1 MATTPLAISSVT
13 GTAENT
19 TRLYAGSDKSTGDL
33 RRRFDFSD
41 RFTELAVNQTPF
53 FRLVS
58 QIAKSPTDD
67 PAFKYAEKRQSWH
80 KRHGYVIAQTTA
92 EGTPDNYGEGG
103 SDATCTTAVD
113 NTHYFWVASD
123 MQYQGNIQ
131 NIVGQ
136 YDIDVGAAKTRP
148 QHYLPKQMIRI
159 PSRAAGGTNFTTS
172 DYFVGQIQAVV
183 EGLLNTHTSTVD
195 SIAAGAFSAVST
207 DSTNAHLKECVR
219 LKVYLVRVPSSDKDL
234 SCYTTNAPTFA
245 LSAVGESVSGAKDT
259 GATALAPLQTHTIGS
274 SYEEGSSLVGSTWKD
289 EPYSTSYGQ
298 TQIFRDE
305 FGMTNTSRATVLKFE
320 PNEWARVWKDKLVEH
335 KWNMELAGL
344 FGVQGSASVA
354 TGSEAA
360 ATHYY
365 TQGAADFCLRA
376 GNIFQLALAT
386 KTTDDFLE
394 DMSKFLDPR
403 YNNANATVFFC
414 DTATYNWLLKLGS
427 AAHNALFSNVV
438 NATSDGA
445 SAASNHRYDFA
456 VAGKKSLFGVDLT
469 QITTPYGDINVTR
482 NIALDQSN
490 IKILGIN
497 MNYVKYRPLVGNGIN
512 RDTAIYVGVQTLEN
526 SGIDKRVDMILTEA
540 GFEWKMP
547 EAHAVWK

>member
-13 GTAENT
+13 GLSEPQSG
-19 TRLYAGSDKSTGDL
+19 LYAGSDKSTGDM

-41 RFTELAVNQTPF
+41 RFSELAVNQTPF

-80 KRHGYVIAQTTA
+80 KRHGYVIAHNTSTTPA
-92 EGTPDNYGEGG
+92 NYGAG
-103 SDATCTTAVD
+103 SPDATVATAVD
-113 NTHYFWVASD
+113 NTHYFWLGGD
-123 MQYQGNIQ
+123 TEYRGNIQ
-131 NIVGQ
+131 NVIGQ
-136 YDIDVGAAKTRP
+136 YDTVIGAAGTRP
-148 QHYLPKQMIRI
+148 QHYLPKQMVRI
-159 PSRAAGGTNFTTS
+159 PSRAAGAGYNYTTS
-172 DYFVGQIQAVV
+172 DYFIGQVQEVV
-183 EGLLNTHTSTVD
+183 EGNLAISGGSAGTFTSESSD
-195 SIAAGAFSAVST
+195 AGAAE
-207 DSTNAHLKECVR
+207 KECVR
-219 LKVYLVRVPSSDKDL
+219 LKVYLTRVPSSDKDM
-234 SCYTTNAPTFA
+234 SSFA
-245 LSAVGESVSGAKDT
+245 HNDSLFDLSAVGESVSGAKDT

-376 GNIFQLALAT
+376 GNIFQLAHAS

-427 AAHNALFSNVV
+427 GDHSALLANVV
-438 NATSDGA
+438 AGPDYVEGKDNF
-445 SAASNHRYDFA
+445 RYDFA

-469 QITTPYGDINVTR
+469 QISTPYGDINVAR

-526 SGIDKRVDMILTEA
+526 SGVDKRVDMILTEA

>member
-13 GTAENT
+13 GLSEPQSG
-19 TRLYAGSDKSTGDL
+19 LYAGSDKSTGDM

-41 RFTELAVNQTPF
+41 RFSELAVNQTPF

-80 KRHGYVIAQTTA
+80 KRHSYVIAHNASATA
-92 EGTPDNYGEGG
+92 NNYGEGG
-103 SDATCTTAVD
+103 TDATVSTAAG
-113 NTHYFWVASD
+113 TAHYFWVASD
-123 MQYQGNIQ
+123 TSYKGNIQ
-131 NIVGQ
+131 NIIGQ
-136 YDIDVGAAKTRP
+136 YDTKVGGAGTRP
-148 QHYLPKQMIRI
+148 QHYLPKQMVRI
-159 PSRAAGGTNFTTS
+159 PSRATGGTHFTAS
-172 DYFVGQIQAVV
+172 DYFIGQIEEVV
-183 EGLLNTHTSTVD
+183 LGNLDTSDGSWDTED
-195 SIAAGAFSAVST
+195 TDAAGTEFESA
-207 DSTNAHLKECVR
+207 R
-219 LKVYLVRVPSSDKDL
+219 LKVMLTRVPSSDKEM
-234 SCYTTNAPTFA
+234 SSYSVSGATTGGNNPVTTNASVISDGKLA
-245 LSAVGESVSGAKDT
+245 SVGESATGAKDT
-259 GATALAPLQTHTIGS
+259 GAAALAPFQVHTIGS
-274 SYEEGSSLVGSTWKD
+274 SYEEGSSLLGQTWKD

-335 KWNMELAGL
+335 KWNMEMAGL
-344 FGVQGSASVA
+344 FGVQGSATVDSN
-354 TGSEAA
+354 
-360 ATHYY
+360 THYY

-376 GNIFQLALAT
+376 GNIFPLT
-386 KTTDDFLE
+386 HSSKSTDDFLE

-427 AAHNALFSNVV
+427 GDHSALLANVV
-438 NATSDGA
+438 SGP
-445 SAASNHRYDFA
+445 SAANNFRYDFA

-469 QITTPYGDINVTR
+469 QISTPYGDINVAR
-482 NIALDQSN
+482 NIALDSSVV
-490 IKILGIN
+490 KILAIN

-526 SGIDKRVDMILTEA
+526 SGVDKRVDMILTEA
-540 GFEWKMP
+540 GFEFKMP

>member
-13 GTAENT
+13 GLSEPQSG
-19 TRLYAGSDKSTGDL
+19 LYAGSDKSTGDM

-41 RFTELAVNQTPF
+41 RFSELAVNQTPF

-80 KRHGYVIAQTTA
+80 KRHGYVIAHDTTTSA
-92 EGTPDNYGEGG
+92 DNMGEGD
-103 SDATCTTAVD
+103 SDATVATAVN

-123 MQYQGNIQ
+123 TQYRGNIQ

-136 YDIDVGAAKTRP
+136 YDIGVGDAKTRP

-159 PSRAAGGTNFTTS
+159 PSRADGGTNFTTS
-172 DYFVGQIQAVV
+172 DYFVGQIQEVV
-183 EGLLNTHTSTVD
+183 EGNLVVTGGSAGTFTAESSD
-195 SIAAGAFSAVST
+195 SVAT
-207 DSTNAHLKECVR
+207 EKECVR
-219 LKVYLVRVPSSDKDL
+219 LKVYLTRVPSSDTDM
-234 SCYTTNAPTFA
+234 SCYTGDDPTFA
-245 LSAVGESVSGAKDT
+245 LSAVSESASGAKDT
-259 GATALAPLQTHTIGS
+259 GAAALAPMQVHTIGS
-274 SYEEGSSLVGSTWKD
+274 SYEEGSSLSGSTWKD

-376 GNIFQLALAT
+376 GNIFQLAHAS

-427 AAHNALFSNVV
+427 GSHNALLANVV
-438 NATSDGA
+438 AGPDYVEGKDNF
-445 SAASNHRYDFA
+445 RYDFA

-469 QITTPYGDINVTR
+469 QISTPYGDINVAR

-526 SGIDKRVDMILTEA
+526 SGVDKRVDMILTEA

>member
-13 GTAENT
+13 GTTENQSG
-19 TRLYAGSDKSTGDL
+19 LYAGSDKSTGDM

-41 RFTELAVNQTPF
+41 RFSELAVNQTPF

-80 KRHGYVIAQTTA
+80 KRHGYVIAHNTSTTPA
-92 EGTPDNYGEGG
+92 NYGAG
-103 SDATCTTAVD
+103 SPDATVATAVD
-113 NTHYFWVASD
+113 NSHYFWMGGD
-123 MQYQGNIQ
+123 TEYRGNIQ
-131 NIVGQ
+131 NVIGQ
-136 YDIDVGAAKTRP
+136 YDTVIGAAGTRP
-148 QHYLPKQMIRI
+148 QHYLPKQMVRI
-159 PSRAAGGTNFTTS
+159 PSRAAGAGYNYTTS
-172 DYFVGQIQAVV
+172 DYFIGQVQEVV
-183 EGLLNTHTSTVD
+183 EGNLAISGGSAGTFTSESSD
-195 SIAAGAFSAVST
+195 AGAAE
-207 DSTNAHLKECVR
+207 KECVR
-219 LKVYLVRVPSSDKDL
+219 LKVYLTRVPSSDKDM
-234 SCYTTNAPTFA
+234 SSFA
-245 LSAVGESVSGAKDT
+245 HNDSLFDLSAVGETASGAKDT
-259 GATALAPLQTHTIGS
+259 GAAALAPLQTHTIGS
-274 SYEEGSSLVGSTWKD
+274 SYEEGSSLSGKTWKD

-320 PNEWARVWKDKLVEH
+320 PNEWARVWKDKLIEH
-335 KWNMELAGL
+335 KWNMELSGL
-344 FGVQGSASVA
+344 FGVQGSATVDSNV
-354 TGSEAA
+354 
-360 ATHYY
+360 HYY
-365 TQGAADFCLRA
+365 TQGAADFALRA
-376 GNIFQLALAT
+376 GNIFQLAHAT
-386 KTTDDFLE
+386 KSTDDFLE

-414 DTATYNWLLKLGS
+414 DTATYNWLLKLGTGS
-427 AAHNALFSNVV
+427 HNALLANVV
-438 NATSDGA
+438 NDTG
-445 SAASNHRYDFA
+445 NFRYDFA
-456 VAGKKSLFGVDLT
+456 VAGKKSLFGVDMT

-482 NIALDQSN
+482 NIALDSSVV
-490 IKILGIN
+490 KILAIN